1 MAGTRYDVAN
11 AADARFLVFSTRA
24 KFDTAKSGLRD
35 DAIAFIKDGDT
46 PSIYTKAGNFELKLP
61 AIVNTLVSTDTSSVL
76 SAAQGKALKD
86 LIDAESARI
95 TALNSTVGNNQSDV
109 STALDA
115 IKKAIV
121 AVARAEA
128 ANVLSEDGTTSGLTV
143 TAGSISDNPTVDG
156 SIMDGV
162 TNTKIKVKIKSGE
175 TALKVDTGGLYI
187 DQTKISIQQAQVDG
201 LPGKLTTMDTSINN
215 KVDKVEGKGLSTED
229 YTTAE
234 KTKLSGIETGAQVNV
249 LEGVKVNG
257 SALTIDAS
265 KYVNI
270 DPATIGAAILPI
282 TGLKDGEQ
290 ILSIDTNKK
299 IGTTLSLTY
308 DTTNHKIILAGKDS
322 SVISEVDCSGFIK
335 DGILDSVQLFET
347 AESGVS
353 TEVPY
358 LRFTFNSAAGKDP
371 IRISVKSL
379 VDIYRGDGTT
389 IDSSATSNGTVFKVK
404 PNVFGS
410 YSDVSN
416 LKTTVGDSTS
426 GLVKKVNDISTQVDA
441 NLASIN
447 VINGSDSTNGSIK
460 KAVKDAST
468 ALIGTNSDA
477 STANT
482 IYGAKAYADAV
493 VASKNVTAS
502 GSGDSY
508 ITVDASATNNNV
520 NVKVTAGSDLT
531 SAITKANSALQASD
545 IKESSTNGKIKV
557 KGTDIAIHG
566 LGSAAYTASTAYDT
580 SGAAT
585 TAANNLR
592 TELIGNSSD
601 SSTAS
606 TFNGVRAYVDAMFSW
621 YVD

>member
-1 MAGTRYDVAN
+1 MASTRYDVTN

-24 KFDTAKSGLRD
+24 KFDTAKPGLRD

-128 ANVLSEDGTTSGLTV
+128 ANVLSEDGTSSGLTV

-175 TALKVDTGGLYI
+175 SALKVDTGGLYI

-201 LPGKLTTMDTSINN
+201 LPGKLTAMDTSINN

-234 KTKLSGIETGAQVNV
+234 KTKLSAIETGAQVNV
-249 LEGVKVNG
+249 LEGVKVSG
-257 SALTIDAS
+257 SPLKIDAS

-282 TGLKDGEQ
+282 TGLADNEQ
-290 ILSIDTNKK
+290 ILSIDNNKK

-308 DTTNHKIILAGKDS
+308 DTTTHKIILAGKDS
-322 SVISEVDCSGFIK
+322 SAISEVDCSEFIT
-335 DGILDSVQLFET
+335 DGILDSVQLYET
-347 AESGVS
+347 AEGGVS
-353 TEVPY
+353 TAVPY
-358 LRFTFNSAAGKDP
+358 LKFTFNSDAGKEP

-426 GLVKKVNDISTQVDA
+426 GLVKKVNDISTQVDT

-447 VINGSDSTNGSIK
+447 IINGSDSTNGSIK

-468 ALIGTNSDA
+468 ALIGTSSDA

-508 ITVDASATNNNV
+508 ITVDASAANNNV

-531 SAITKANSALQASD
+531 SAVSKANSALQASD

-606 TFNGVRAYVDAMFSW
+606 TFYGVRAYVDSMFSW